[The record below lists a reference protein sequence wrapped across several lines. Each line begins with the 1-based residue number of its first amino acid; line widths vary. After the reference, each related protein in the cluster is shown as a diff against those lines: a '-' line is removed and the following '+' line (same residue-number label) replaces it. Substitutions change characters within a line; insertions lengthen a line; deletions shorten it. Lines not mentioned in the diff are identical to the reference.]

1 MAFLRG
7 LPEGIGFWH
16 PATLLATV
24 GGIGLTRVGSGTW
37 GAAVAVPLAYL
48 IMLWAGPWALLAAS
62 VIAFCVGLWAAHV
75 IGHSGE
81 KDSSVIVID
90 EVAGQWL
97 TLTVAG
103 LNPWLYLIGF
113 VLFRLVDI
121 AKPWPI
127 SWMDRELGGAF
138 GVMIDDMAAGLAAG
152 IALWLIGLG
161 LIGLAWV

>member
-1 MAFLRG
+1 MARFRG

-24 GGIGLTRVGSGTW
+24 GGIGLARVGSGTW
-37 GAAVAVPLAYL
+37 GAAAAVPLAYL
-48 IMLWAGPWALLAAS
+48 IMVWGGPWALLAAS
-62 VIAFCVGLWAAHV
+62 GLVFGAGLWAAHA
-75 IGHSGE
+75 IGRSGE

-97 TLTVAG
+97 TLMVAG

-127 SWMDRELGGAF
+127 SWLDRELGGAF
-138 GVMIDDMAAGLAAG
+138 GVMIDDIAAGVAAAV
-152 IALWLIGLG
+152 ALWLIGL
-161 LIGLAWV
+161 AWT